1 MARSGSTNATPSTA
15 LLIKHEA
22 SKDMR
27 LLYLS
32 AAAMTVGILNGSP
45 ATAHHSSTYFDMDV
59 DLVHENVTV
68 VDFRVANP
76 HGILVYVVVNDDGN
90 EEEWNAEL
98 PSANFS
104 RRGGVVE
111 SILSPG
117 DKVTV
122 TGWPGLS
129 GRTRGNFMR
138 MSRAEFP
145 NGDVMTFT
153 AISAVYTRAEAE

>member
-1 MARSGSTNATPSTA
+1 MK
-15 LLIKHEA
+15 LLN
-22 SKDMR
+22 
-27 LLYLS
+27 LL
-32 AAAMTVGILNGSP
+32 AAAIALGALCGLP
-45 ATAHHSSTYFDMDV
+45 AIAHHSATYFDTDV
-59 DLVHENVTV
+59 DLVHENATV
-68 VDFRVANP
+68 VEFKIANP
-76 HGILVYVVVNDDGN
+76 HGILVYTVVNDEGA

-122 TGWPGLS
+122 IGWPGLP
-129 GRTRGNFMR
+129 GRTRENLMR

-145 NGDVMTFT
+145 NGDVATFT
-153 AISAVYTRAEAE
+153 AISAVYTRAGTE

>member
-1 MARSGSTNATPSTA
+1 MKLLNLLAASITLGA
-15 LLIKHEA
+15 LIGL
-22 SKDMR
+22 
-27 LLYLS
+27 
-32 AAAMTVGILNGSP
+32 P
-45 ATAHHSSTYFDMDV
+45 ATAHHSATYFDTDV
-59 DLVHENVTV
+59 DLVHENATV
-68 VDFRVANP
+68 VEFKIANP
-76 HGILVYVVVNDDGN
+76 HGILVYTVVNDEGV

-122 TGWPGLS
+122 IGWPGLP
-129 GRTRGNFMR
+129 GRTRGNFVR

-145 NGDVMTFT
+145 NGDFATFT
-153 AISAVYTRAEAE
+153 AISAVYTRAGTE

>member
-1 MARSGSTNATPSTA
+1 MKLLKLLAASIA
-15 LLIKHEA
+15 LGALCG
-22 SKDMR
+22 
-27 LLYLS
+27 L
-32 AAAMTVGILNGSP
+32 P
-45 ATAHHSSTYFDMDV
+45 AIAHHSATYFDTDV
-59 DLVHENVTV
+59 DLVHENATV
-68 VDFRVANP
+68 VEFKIANP
-76 HGILVYVVVNDDGN
+76 HGILVYTVVNDEGV

-122 TGWPGLS
+122 IGWPGLP
-129 GRTRGNFMR
+129 GRTREKLIR

-145 NGDVMTFT
+145 NGDVATFT
-153 AISAVYTRAEAE
+153 AISAVYTRAGTE